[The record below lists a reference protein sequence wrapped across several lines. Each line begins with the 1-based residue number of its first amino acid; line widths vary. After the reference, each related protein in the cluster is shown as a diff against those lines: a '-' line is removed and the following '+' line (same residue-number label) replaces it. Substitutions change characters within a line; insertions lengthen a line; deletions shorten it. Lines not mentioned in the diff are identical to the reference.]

1 MTQTDFARY
10 VVHVPKGTS
19 IKAALDAHR
28 DRTGHGGC
36 VFFVFDRATGRAKGR
51 QPSKSRRAA

>member
-1 MTQTDFARY
+1 MTQTDYARY
-10 VVHVPKGTS
+10 VVRVPKETP

-36 VFFVFDRATGRAKGR
+36 VFFVFDRAGAKAR
-51 QPSKSRRAA
+51 QPSKSKRAA